1 MNRELL
7 FATPSARVF
16 EMRRDEVPRLQKF
29 FEENPEYDLSVNGE
43 PPRPGEALE
52 EFESVPPADWPMGK
66 KWLLSFEA
74 GDGSMI
80 GMADIISDLLVKDVW
95 HIGLF
100 IVSTRLHGAGVAQ
113 ELYDG
118 VEGWMKA
125 RGARWSRLGVVAGNA
140 RAERFWERLGYKE
153 LRMRRGVV
161 MGKRTNDIRVMM
173 KPLTGGTVEKY
184 LALVS
189 RDRPGEE

>member
-1 MNRELL
+1 MAGDRPQSQRPEPRVLRESDLP
-7 FATPSARVF
+7 A
-16 EMRRDEVPRLQKF
+16 LQRF
-29 FEENPEYDLSVNGE
+29 FDSNPEYFLAVGGE
-43 PPRPGEALE
+43 PPRADEAE
-52 EFESVPPADWPMGK
+52 REFRDVPPA
-66 KWLLSFEA
+66 
-74 GDGSMI
+74 
-80 GMADIISDLLVKDVW
+80 GMAYRDMFLLGWFASDDELVAMATVVGDLIAEHVW

-153 LRMRRGVV
+153 LRMRRGVA

-173 KPLTGGTVEKY
+173 KPLTGGSVAQY
-184 LALVS
+184 FALVV
-189 RDRPGEE
+189 RDRPETD